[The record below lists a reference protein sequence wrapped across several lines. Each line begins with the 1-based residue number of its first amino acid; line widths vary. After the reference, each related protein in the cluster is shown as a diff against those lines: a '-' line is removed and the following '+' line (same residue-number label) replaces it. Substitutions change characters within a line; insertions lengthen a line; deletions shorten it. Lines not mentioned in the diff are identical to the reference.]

1 MRNGVRRERARIA
14 AVLGIMACGGAPDE
28 REEGATLPTTVNAT
42 AATTATTADAT
53 TADATA
59 DASSD
64 APTTTTDVDTSDPSS
79 TSPATTDPTSAT
91 TTDVTTT
98 VEPESESEATTEEF
112 GEPFMLV
119 DPLVDG
125 TVGTAVGGAFGPDGW
140 TVTGNADRVYWAL
153 PRLTEGSVEF
163 TMANVTLDNLPLND
177 HEVFGLYEGG
187 FGIEHP
193 IDYNPEYRVNNYK
206 SMIRIYGQAE
216 PDRVGQQKIMWGMCP
231 HGAPGYTDAC
241 PCAGAFFEEPFGG
254 DGSWDGTPQRLRVE
268 WGGGYTRYLR
278 NDAVVLEIDWTQAG
292 VAFGPEELY
301 VSIGTPRPEDVGS
314 ASMPIGALFYDVV
327 IEGVTG
333 PAASCM

>member
-1 MRNGVRRERARIA
+1 MGVIAPFVRIVGRARW
-14 AVLGIMACGGAPDE
+14 AVLATALGQGGCHDAEGREPTGATWSPTSGGTSQGESSGPDE
-28 REEGATLPTTVNAT
+28 TVAG
-42 AATTATTADAT
+42 
-53 TADATA
+53 
-59 DASSD
+59 
-64 APTTTTDVDTSDPSS
+64 TTTTMPTATAEPDPSS
-79 TSPATTDPTSAT
+79 ASLDDSGGSTGGPS
-91 TTDVTTT
+91 
-98 VEPESESEATTEEF
+98 
-112 GEPFMLV
+112 GEPFSMS
-119 DPLVDG
+119 DPLIDG
-125 TVGTAVGGAFGPDGW
+125 TMGSAVGGSFGPDGW
-140 TVTGNADRVYWAL
+140 TTTDRTDRIYWAL
-153 PRLTEGSVEF
+153 PRLAEGSFEF
-163 TMANVTLDNLPLND
+163 TVTGLTVELMPLND
-177 HEVFGLYEGG
+177 HEIFAMYEGG
-187 FGIEHP
+187 WGIEHP
-193 IDYNPEYRVNNYK
+193 IAYNPEFRVNNYK